1 MTFCLEYDRG
11 TETLARLGSKADDYA
26 RLEEAWG
33 VELWL
38 LVVVPGPRR
47 EAGARAALGG
57 WGLAVA
63 TTTHAGAPTPA
74 GAV

>member
-11 TETLARLGSKADDYA
+11 TETLAGLGSKADDYA